1 MRLQQTLAPR
11 AEAGAGRTQ
20 VRWYPTHE
28 YQRDPPSTLLAPTL
42 PLDGEEKKRNGKLT
56 GLPLLTAA
64 VISTRPLRGAAPN
77 ETFTFTLNR
86 KRGRVPCSKML
97 GPGLGRPPLSP
108 FILFLSLQPSSLF
121 FAPSCPCASFLLP
134 RFHLLPFHFGGGGC
148 H

>member
-64 VISTRPLRGAAPN
+64 VISTLRLSRAWKRSEARADAGRRRLHCSVSLRPCRKGHTGARRGYFAVSCTSCVLAS
-77 ETFTFTLNR
+77 LI
-86 KRGRVPCSKML
+86 RVSV
-97 GPGLGRPPLSP
+97 
-108 FILFLSLQPSSLF
+108 PSISF
-121 FAPSCPCASFLLP
+121 FMFSM
-134 RFHLLPFHFGGGGC
+134 
-148 H
+148 